1 MRSSV
6 PGEDGSGEPG
16 WPRGVGAGAE
26 QGRRLGRGEGEASKR
41 QVGTP
46 EVDRRQ
52 AEGSDIR
59 AYTCLYRN
67 RLSQSLVGTLPSFIS
82 RKMKWICLPFLHPQ
96 CPAQVGT
103 LTPSKQQV
111 VAEHLAGVRH
121 WGACGSGGHGD
132 GDHGNDHGIR
142 MSVRT
147 VLRGEP
153 CSKSSKFTV
162 GSQKAR

>member
-1 MRSSV
+1 M
-6 PGEDGSGEPG
+6 
-16 WPRGVGAGAE
+16 
-26 QGRRLGRGEGEASKR
+26 
-41 QVGTP
+41 
-46 EVDRRQ
+46 DRRQ